1 VLIKALEQGKWL
13 VLDNANLCSASV
25 LDRLNSLLEPNGF
38 LSINEHCG
46 PDGEPKIVKPHPNFR
61 IFLTMDARFGE
72 LSRAM
77 RNRAVEIYLEPFVV
91 NQDLH
96 LNCSSETE
104 PSLHR
109 FRNVERVM
117 DKTVSNSEETQML
130 QVVAF
135 DNLSMADMPLLA
147 RFSSAMQSLVT
158 PDSGKDILP
167 VFKAFLNIVQNPL
180 NMSCCNALLHLY
192 QESGGR
198 KIQDAQVSAR
208 DDLLV
213 K

>member
-1 VLIKALEQGKWL
+1 
-13 VLDNANLCSASV
+13 
-25 LDRLNSLLEPNGF
+25 
-38 LSINEHCG
+38 
-46 PDGEPKIVKPHPNFR
+46 
-61 IFLTMDARFGE
+61 
-72 LSRAM
+72 
-77 RNRAVEIYLEPFVV
+77 
-91 NQDLH
+91 
-96 LNCSSETE
+96 
-104 PSLHR
+104 
-109 FRNVERVM
+109 M